1 MRNRYIVAY
10 DISEPRRLRRTYN
23 KMNGFGDPLQ
33 YSVFVCDLSPKERII
48 LEEALTEII
57 DLQEDRVLIINLGAQ
72 EGRGAASI
80 QALGR
85 QFTPA
90 KAEALVV

>member
-57 DLQEDRVLIINLGAQ
+57 DLKEDRVLIINLGAQ

-85 QFTPA
+85 QFTPT